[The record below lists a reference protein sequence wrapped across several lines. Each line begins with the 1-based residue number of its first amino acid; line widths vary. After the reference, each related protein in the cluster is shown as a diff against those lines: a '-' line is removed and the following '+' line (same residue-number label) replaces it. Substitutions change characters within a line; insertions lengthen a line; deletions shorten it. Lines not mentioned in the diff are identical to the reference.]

1 MQKKLMYRKTLSN
14 TLRLAFLLLI
24 GLGSIGLW
32 NTTAQD
38 ATEEPVVQPLQT
50 CLTVSS
56 TSPAFV
62 FAGQTAILNV
72 SGSDFTATTQVRLLG
87 VDPVLAS
94 AFISPT
100 QIQAAIPGDLAVG
113 QYIVEVKDP
122 ANLACPTPA
131 TSAFEVRAVPPPT
144 TAPQPT
150 VAPTVTSIPTDIPG
164 TPNLL
169 VRSFIANPSTIKPGD
184 TVNFSVEVVNQ
195 GSRVA
200 QRISVS
206 IDPGGKFIAAGNQAT
221 VILPDIGVGGSFTF
235 NISATAASDTPGGA
249 QPVTLTFSYSDFS
262 GQVYSTKGALTVE
275 VETVAVAS
283 QVTLS
288 RYLVNP
294 NPAIPGQPVT
304 ITVLLTNTGN
314 DTAQQVLV
322 TVAADGILL
331 AGPQGNSFPVG
342 DIPAGGSAS
351 VDMPLIVSGSAKS
364 GPQSQS
370 ISISF
375 LQSGENKNINGS
387 MTLDIAKITVP
398 APIMNLDSYSTGFDY
413 LQPGQRFTLEITLKN
428 IGDAPAGGLSVTFGS
443 VESSSADP
451 TPGAG
456 SSTSVTPSNTFAP
469 LGSGGTQFI
478 GTVEADGE
486 GVTLTQE
493 FIVSGS
499 VDSGV
504 FGLPITLLYTRP
516 DGSSSQTKLSASL
529 VVLVPPQIRITQS
542 APIPESVNLGD
553 SIVVSLEIANRGRKV
568 VNFTNAVITTE
579 NADVLDGAETYLG
592 PVRNDDSTTLNATVI
607 PSAEG
612 EATITVTL
620 NYTDDLNQPKTIEEV
635 YTIQVNPAPP
645 AIDFGPTPDF
655 SQPLPGGEEPQI
667 DNRDL
672 LGRLLLGLLGLGS

>member
-1 MQKKLMYRKTLSN
+1 MKPMPLNPRPLMA
-14 TLRLAFLLLI
+14 RLALVCLLI
-24 GLGSIGLW
+24 GIGTIGLSQ
-32 NTTAQD
+32 TA
-38 ATEEPVVQPLQT
+38 AQT

-56 TSPAFV
+56 ISPAFV
-62 FAGQTAILNV
+62 FVGQTAVLNV
-72 SGSDFTATTQVRLLG
+72 SGSDFTATTQVQLLG
-87 VDPVLAS
+87 VTPVLAS
-94 AFISPT
+94 AFVSSS
-100 QIQAAIPGDLAVG
+100 QIQAAIPGDLTVG
-113 QYIVEVKDP
+113 QYIVEVKDT
-122 ANLACPTPA
+122 ANPSCAPQTK
-131 TSAFEVRAVPPPT
+131 TFEVRAIPP
-144 TAPQPT
+144 PT
-150 VAPTVTSIPTDIPG
+150 VAPDPTAVPTAVIPPTDIPG

-169 VRSFIANPSTIKPGD
+169 VRSFIATPSTIKPGD
-184 TVNFSVEVVNQ
+184 TVSFSVEVVNQ
-195 GSRVA
+195 GNRVA

-206 IDPGGKFIAAGNQAT
+206 IDPGGKFIASGGQAS

-249 QPVTLTFSYSDFS
+249 QPVTITFSYSDFS
-262 GQVYSTKGALTVE
+262 GQVYTAKGALTVD
-275 VETVAVAS
+275 VETVAIAS

-288 RYLVNP
+288 RYLVDP

-314 DTAQQVLV
+314 DVAQQVLV
-322 TVAADGILL
+322 SVAADGILL

-351 VDMPLIVSGSAKS
+351 VDMPLIVSSTAKS

-370 ISISF
+370 ISISY
-375 LQSGENKNINGS
+375 LQTGESKNINGS
-387 MTLDIAKITVP
+387 MTLDIAKVTVP

-428 IGDAPAGGLSVTFGS
+428 IGDAVASGLSVTFGS
-443 VESSSADP
+443 VESSSGGADP
-451 TPGAG
+451 TPGSG
-456 SSTSVTPSNTFAP
+456 SSTSITPSNTFAP

-478 GTVEADGE
+478 GTVEPDTDGI
-486 GVTLTQE
+486 TLSQD

-504 FGLPITLLYTRP
+504 FGLPITLLYNRP
-516 DGSSSQTKLSASL
+516 DGSSAQTRLSASL

-542 APIPESVNLGD
+542 SPIPENAFVGD
-553 SIVVSLEIANRGRKV
+553 TIILSLEIANRGRKV

-592 PVRNDDSTTLNATVI
+592 PVRNEDSTTLNATVI

-635 YTIQVNPAPP
+635 YTVQVEPAPP
-645 AIDFGPTPDF
+645 PVELPTPDF
-655 SQPLPGGEEPQI
+655 NQPLPGVEEPQI